1 MELFVCFHFQDPE
14 RKYLK
19 AVCGNSDQPAR
30 LEVYEDLKS
39 ASVDEAVVW
48 KILFTDVKNVSHT
61 EERHKSFITMRMQKD
76 NFCFVFY
83 ADSQQRTMKWYRCC
97 ILLYKIPNYAIP
109 EPKKNISLQQ
119 AGNSQYSE
127 LPKSDA
133 GMHAYVHIRSYIT
146 MHMSSL

>member
-1 MELFVCFHFQDPE
+1 MEMFVCFHFQDPE
-14 RKYLK
+14 GKYLK

-39 ASVDEAVVW
+39 ASVDEAVIW

-61 EERHKSFITMRMQKD
+61 EERHKSVITMRMQKD
-76 NFCFVFY
+76 NFCFLFY
-83 ADSQQRTMKWYRCC
+83 ADSQQSTMKWYRCC
-97 ILLYKIPNYAIP
+97 ILLYKIPKYSIP
-109 EPKKNISLQQ
+109 EPKKNIPLQQ
-119 AGNSQYSE
+119 AGNTQYNE

-133 GMHAYVHIRSYIT
+133 GIYTYVCMYIT